1 MPGGQEP
8 DAMNQISD
16 PDRFRRAIEQFDSIN
31 AEDPNVEAVNGVSQP
46 KELLYAQRMTH
57 WLDRLVPDASEPLRL
72 AARCQHIRRWHIPR
86 ITYPMERQG
95 YHRWRT
101 ELGKYHAETAGQVL
115 RDVGY
120 DPETIARVQ
129 SLLRKERLKADPE
142 TQALEDVICLV
153 FLEYYFEP
161 FSEQQEEQKLIGILR
176 RTWAKMSPR
185 GQAAALAL
193 SLRPEKRQL
202 IEKALG

>member
-1 MPGGQEP
+1 
-8 DAMNQISD
+8 
-16 PDRFRRAIEQFDSIN
+16 
-31 AEDPNVEAVNGVSQP
+31 
-46 KELLYAQRMTH
+46 
-57 WLDRLVPDASEPLRL
+57 
-72 AARCQHIRRWHIPR
+72 
-86 ITYPMERQG
+86 
-95 YHRWRT
+95 
-101 ELGKYHAETAGQVL
+101 VL

-120 DPETIARVQ
+120 DADTVARVQ

-161 FSEQQEEQKLIGILR
+161 FADQHEEQKLIGILR

-193 SLRPEKRQL
+193 SLRPEKRTL

>member
-1 MPGGQEP
+1 MT
-8 DAMNQISD
+8 QIGN
-16 PDRFRRAIEQFDSIN
+16 PDRFRRAIEQFDAIN
-31 AEDPNVEAVNGVSQP
+31 VQDPNVETVDGVAQP
-46 KELLYAQRMTH
+46 KELLYAQRMTE
-57 WLDRLVPDASEPLRL
+57 WLDRLFPDASEALRL

-86 ITYPMERQG
+86 MSYPMERQG

-101 ELGKYHAETAGQVL
+101 ELRKYHAETAGQVL

-120 DPETIARVQ
+120 DAETIARVQ

-142 TQALEDVICLV
+142 TQSLEDVICLV
-153 FLEYYFEP
+153 FLEHYFEP
-161 FSEQQEEQKLIGILR
+161 FSDQQEEQKLIGILR

-193 SLRPEKRQL
+193 SLRPEKRKL

>member
-1 MPGGQEP
+1 MTNPE
-8 DAMNQISD
+8 
-16 PDRFRRAIEQFDSIN
+16 PDRFQRAIERFDAIN
-31 AEDPNVEAVNGVSQP
+31 AEDPNVETVDGVP
-46 KELLYAQRMTH
+46 HAKELLYARRMTE
-57 WLDRLVPDASEPLRL
+57 WLDRLLPDASEALRL

-86 ITYPMERQG
+86 MSYPMERQG

-115 RDVGY
+115 REVGY
-120 DPETIARVQ
+120 DAGTIARVQ
-129 SLLRKERLKADPE
+129 SLLRKERLKADSE
-142 TQALEDVICLV
+142 TQSLEDVICLV

-193 SLRPEKRQL
+193 SLRPEKRKL